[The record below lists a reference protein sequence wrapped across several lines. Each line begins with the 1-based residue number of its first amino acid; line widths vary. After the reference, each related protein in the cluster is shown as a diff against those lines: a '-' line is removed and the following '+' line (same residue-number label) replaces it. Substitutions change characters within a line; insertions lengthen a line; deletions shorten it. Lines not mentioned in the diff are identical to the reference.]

1 MIFFMAASV
10 SFVETGDSFIM
21 VRRLDFMIP
30 KEDRQVAQDLTL
42 STFSQ
47 KEGRWGDK
55 WTWEREMSGYTGG

>member
-47 KEGRWGDK
+47 KEGRWLAMTDPS
-55 WTWEREMSGYTGG
+55 R

>member
-47 KEGRWGDK
+47 KEGR
-55 WTWEREMSGYTGG
+55 

>member
-21 VRRLDFMIP
+21 VWRLDFMIP

-47 KEGRWGDK
+47 KEGRWRAMTDPS
-55 WTWEREMSGYTGG
+55 R